1 MERRA
6 HFRPFDLSAET
17 RKGQPLPM
25 RFFSYKN
32 RPFHLGPYPM
42 ERLRRCE
49 AQPDLGDVP
58 PMAARLSLHLESD
71 ETLAGPLQLFIGM
84 LDIIRNGPV
93 AARRSIIPDAPDER
107 ARHMKA
113 AGMFFDATMA
123 GICRLP
129 AQALL
134 EQTLRNPVIDDLA
147 QRAETI
153 ETMTFASG
161 IDAIMADVRDS
172 ARAKLGSVADHSHA
186 IVYLVEHPRE
196 PEANEPG
203 GAWITG
209 ATEQRSAL
217 RVAEVAVVLA
227 NYPRIL
233 GYPARAHTMTSTDV
247 HLGKLALAA
256 GLVEKRTGSDGV
268 ELVNPYIGTR
278 YSLAAVTTT
287 MAMDVD
293 RPLAPRGVADTWR
306 SHGPA
311 WWVGKGFYKNAL
323 NKTPYAKRPFA
334 KGALPFEK
342 LKMVDEPTTFIDE
355 PRVPRVPK
363 RADMFAR
370 ALFGDMGKG
379 MQAAAKGGHYV
390 LKSPIGYCARR
401 ALGAFILLQDGVKAE
416 RIADHAKNPVKNAH
430 DVKAALYFLGCDAVG
445 LSRCPDYAYY
455 SHDAAGNPITP
466 YHNNAVSIIIDQGHE
481 TMEGSSGDDWIAVAQ
496 SMRAY
501 LRSQILGGVVAEQ
514 IRRLGYWARVHSVV
528 DGEVIQ
534 PPLLLLSGLG
544 EVSRIGDVILNPLL
558 GPRLKS
564 GVVTTDMP
572 LAHDKPID
580 FGLQAFCGTCNKCA
594 RECPSGS
601 ISAGPKK
608 MFNGYE
614 IWKSDA
620 EKCTRYR
627 VTNAAGAMCGRCMK
641 TCPWNLEGLFVEA
654 PFRWLAM
661 HMPRAARFLA
671 WLDDRLGNG
680 SINPVKKWWWDVELG
695 ADGAYAPAMQVNRR
709 ELNPRLKLRPDDQ
722 SLAAFTADLTPPPYP
737 FPLPLD
743 RERGIAAYRNM
754 LDPAEYKARLSDGA
768 TEGLVPVPLIPDGPA
783 PVIQVR
789 LDKAEMISD
798 AIARYEFVSE
808 DGAPLPPF
816 EAGAHIDVVV
826 APEYFRQYS
835 LAGDP
840 ADSSR
845 YVIGVLRED
854 EGRGGSKL
862 MHRIFEPGRK
872 VFISRPQNHFPL
884 HEEARNSILI
894 GGGIGI
900 TPLIAMGHRLHR
912 IGKPFQLHYSIRSRT
927 MSGFL
932 DTLDATP
939 WRDHVRLYVS
949 AERQRAELSEILA
962 GYQAGD
968 HVYTCGSPAFM
979 DAVFDAAVGSGWPI
993 EAMHRE
999 YFAVPETP
1007 DRVNHDFRLTLARSG
1022 KTILVPANRTATDML
1037 ADIGIHVD
1045 MKCSEGI
1052 CGVCAARL
1060 IGGDVEH
1067 RDFVLSN
1074 KDRGE
1079 KILLCCSRASRQ
1091 DGELVVDL

>member
-1 MERRA
+1 
-6 HFRPFDLSAET
+6 
-17 RKGQPLPM
+17 M

-32 RPFHLGPYPM
+32 RPFHLGPYPL
-42 ERLRRCE
+42 ERLKRSD
-49 AQPDLGDVP
+49 AQTEFHDVP
-58 PMAARLSLHLESD
+58 AMTAAAQGVTGDDSLAS
-71 ETLAGPLQLFIGM
+71 PLMLFTGM
-84 LDIIRNGPV
+84 LDVIRNGPV
-93 AARRSIIPDAPDER
+93 AAKRSIIPDCPRER

-134 EQTLRNPVIDDLA
+134 DRPIRNPVIDELA
-147 QRAETI
+147 KRAENI
-153 ETMTFASG
+153 ETKTFASG

-172 ARAKLGSVADHSHA
+172 ARAKLGSVADHSHVV
-186 IVYLVEHPRE
+186 VYLVEHPRE
-196 PEANEPG
+196 PVATEAG
-203 GAWITG
+203 GGWIAGT
-209 ATEQRSAL
+209 TEQRSAL

-227 NYPRIL
+227 NYLRIL
-233 GYPARAHTMTSTDV
+233 GHPARAHTMTSTDV
-247 HLGKLALAA
+247 NLGMLALAA
-256 GLVEKRTGSDGV
+256 GLVEKRNKAGEI
-268 ELVNPYIGTR
+268 ELVNPYVGTR

-287 MAMDVD
+287 CEMEVD
-293 RPLAPRGVADTWR
+293 RPLAKGGLADKWR

-311 WWVGKGFYKNAL
+311 WWVGKGFYKSAL
-323 NKTPYAKRPFA
+323 NKTPYARRDFA

-342 LKMVDEPTTFIDE
+342 LKTVEQPTTFIDE

-370 ALFGDMGKG
+370 ALFGDMGKA
-379 MQAAAKGGHYV
+379 MQAAAKGGNYV

-401 ALGAFILLQDGVKAE
+401 ALGAFILLQNGEKAPQ
-416 RIADHAKNPVKNAH
+416 IAASAVDPQKNAH

-445 LSRCPDYAYY
+445 ISRCPDYAYY
-455 SHDAAGNPITP
+455 SHDAMGEPITP
-466 YHNNAVSIIIDQGHE
+466 YHNNAISTIIDQGHE

-514 IRRLGYWARVHSVV
+514 IRRLGYSARVHSVV
-528 DGEVIQ
+528 DGEVLQ

-572 LAHDKPID
+572 LVHDKPID
-580 FGLQAFCGTCNKCA
+580 FGLQAFCSACNKCA

-601 ISAGPKK
+601 IPAGPKK

-654 PFRWLAM
+654 PFRWAAM
-661 HMPRAARFLA
+661 NMPRAARFLA

-695 ADGAYAPAMQVNRR
+695 ADGSYLPASQVNVR
-709 ELNPRLKLRPDDQ
+709 ELNTRLVLKPEDQ
-722 SLAAFTADLTPPPYP
+722 TLAAYTADLTPPPYP

-743 RERGIAAYRNM
+743 REKGIAAYRSL
-754 LDPAEYKARLSDGA
+754 LDPAEYKARLSAGRTD
-768 TEGLVPVPLIPDGPA
+768 ELVSLPTLPEGPA

-789 LDKAEMISD
+789 LDKVDMMSNAV
-798 AIARYEFVSE
+798 ARYEFVST
-808 DGAPLPPF
+808 DGSPLPPF

-840 ADSSR
+840 ADRSR

-862 MHRIFEPGRK
+862 MHRIFDAGRK
-872 VFISRPQNHFPL
+872 VFVSRPINHFPL
-884 HEEARNSILI
+884 HEDARRSLLI

-900 TPLIAMGHRLHR
+900 TPMIAMAHRLHR
-912 IGKPFQLHYSIRSRT
+912 IGKPFELHYSIRSRA
-927 MSGFL
+927 SAGFV
-932 DTLDATP
+932 DTLESVA
-939 WRDHVRLYVS
+939 WREQVHLHVS
-949 AERQRAELSEILA
+949 AEGKRADLSAVFGL
-962 GYQAGD
+962 YQEGD
-968 HVYTCGSPAFM
+968 HIYTCGSPVFM
-979 DAVFDAAVGSGWPI
+979 DAVFDAALAQGWPDD
-993 EAMHRE
+993 AMHRE
-999 YFAVPETP
+999 YFTLPEAP
-1007 DRVNHDFRLTLARSG
+1007 DWINHEFRLTLARTG
-1022 KTILVPANRTATDML
+1022 KTVSVPADRSATDML
-1037 ADIGIHVD
+1037 AEIGIQLD
-1045 MKCSEGI
+1045 TKCSEGI
-1052 CGVCAARL
+1052 CGVCAVPL
-1060 IGGDVEH
+1060 ISGDAEH
-1067 RDFVLSN
+1067 RDFVLS
-1074 KDRGE
+1074 KKERE
-1079 KILLCCSRASRQ
+1079 ERVLLCCSRAALK